1 MRKTGTWSPEYG
13 RQCNNSDSN
22 KHEEEFSTIILDK
35 SKGRYALGKKTAI
48 MFRSITSHITINII
62 SLHDLSLDRAVKI
75 GITFMQTFKANWPE
89 CFLDP
94 ITKLIITFA

>member
-1 MRKTGTWSPEYG
+1 
-13 RQCNNSDSN
+13 
-22 KHEEEFSTIILDK
+22 
-35 SKGRYALGKKTAI
+35 

-89 CFLDP
+89 GFLDP
-94 ITKLIITFA
+94 IPNQIITFA